1 MTTESPAAA
10 PSAAAAKDDPRGR
23 STIEF
28 PYFDLGSAIEV
39 AKAVKNV
46 GGTGAADWTSVAV
59 KLNMAGDGGGFRQRV
74 MTGKSFGMVDYSRG
88 SIALTELGLRAV
100 DPQYERAAR
109 VEAFLK
115 VPLYKTL
122 FEKLNGQ
129 PLPPM
134 AAIERMAEQAGVA
147 PKQKDKA
154 RQVFMRSAKQ
164 AGFFEISSERLST
177 PPGLNGGS
185 RDQPGADPAGGKSDS
200 RARDQGGGV
209 GGAGSGGGGAGM
221 HPFVLGLLQKLPAPE
236 TDWSVEARAKWLT
249 AATNIFDLMYTDPS
263 NGAKSISIEVAKEE
277 APAGGNHAGAQ

>member
-10 PSAAAAKDDPRGR
+10 PPAAAAKADDPRGR

-46 GGTGAADWTSVAV
+46 GGSGVADWTSVAV
-59 KLNMAGDGGGFRQRV
+59 KLNMASDGGGFRQRV

-88 SIALTELGLRAV
+88 SIELTELGLRVV
-100 DPQYERAAR
+100 DPQYERAAK

-122 FEKLNGQ
+122 FDKLNGQ
-129 PLPPM
+129 TLPPA

-164 AGFFEISSERLST
+164 AGFFEISSERLAT
-177 PPGLNGGS
+177 PPGLNGGG
-185 RDQPGADPAGGKSDS
+185 RDQTGVDQGASQPDS
-200 RARDQGGGV
+200 RARDQGGG
-209 GGAGSGGGGAGM
+209 GGAGNGGGGAGK
-221 HPFVLGLLQKLPAPE
+221 HPFVLGLLQKLPEPE
-236 TDWSVEARAKWLT
+236 TDWTVEARAKWLT

-263 NGAKSISIEVAKEE
+263 SGAKSIKIEVTREG
-277 APAGGNHAGAQ
+277 APAGGNLTGAQ